1 MRLTALLAIAALP
14 LSACAQEEEGQAPE
28 TPVVESEVAPT
39 DAADEAELTPGEP
52 SLADPAPGSV
62 TSPAPEANPA
72 TPAPGSADAEE
83 VGEQY
88 QDFVGEQP
96 AQ

>member
-1 MRLTALLAIAALP
+1 MRLAALLAIAALP
-14 LSACAQEEEGQAPE
+14 LSACAQEDEGQAPE
-28 TPVVESEVAPT
+28 TPVVESEAAPAAG
-39 DAADEAELTPGEP
+39 DADLAPGEP
-52 SLADPAPGSV
+52 SLADPAPGSI
-62 TSPAPEANPA
+62 TSPAPAANSA
-72 TPAPGSADAEE
+72 TPAPGSVDAEE